1 MNGFFI
7 AAAALAALVGLIHSV
22 MGERLIFRR
31 LRKGGLV
38 PSIGG
43 EALRESH
50 IRILWASWH
59 VVTLLGWCIA
69 VLLFRLSYLQSET
82 AFVGGAIIVTMVGS
96 AAVVFLGTRGRHPW
110 WVGLLGV
117 ALLTGL
123 GLCT

>member
-22 MGERLIFRR
+22 MGERFIFRR

-82 AFVGGAIIVTMVGS
+82 AFVAGAIIVTMVGS
-96 AAVVFLGTRGRHPW
+96 AAVVFLGTRGRHPG